1 MIYGLSSVPFDSISG
16 LNHRGEHTTDPE
28 HGDGG
33 LVQLDEDTVV
43 DLPQTE
49 QLQDLL
55 HLGRNL
61 KEYKVLTKF
70 WLISSPG

>member
-1 MIYGLSSVPFDSISG
+1 MGAPPL
-16 LNHRGEHTTDPE
+16 TTDPQ
-28 HGDGG
+28 HRDGR

-61 KEYKVLTKF
+61 NMN
-70 WLISSPG
+70 S